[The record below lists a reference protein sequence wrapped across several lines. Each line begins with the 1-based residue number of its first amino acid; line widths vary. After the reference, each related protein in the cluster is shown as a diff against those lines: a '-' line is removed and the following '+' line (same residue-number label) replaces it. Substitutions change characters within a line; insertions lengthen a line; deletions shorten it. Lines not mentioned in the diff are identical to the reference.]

1 VLNLTNEK
9 LRRKQVL
16 RMRKSNKTRKT
27 AIRLK
32 KEVFTGN
39 HLIEQGW
46 TPKEVTAL
54 KRYLKLAYEL
64 RTIERSYKQALE
76 HMSKDLFPEVL
87 EKAKTFTD
95 NSILLNDEL
104 LLNVIEKGRTSA
116 SADELSAKL
125 KERFGNFL
133 MKYVFKLDKVIDG
146 IKKENFFNFTQF
158 DIDKLESGDPR
169 LQEGVLDS
177 VSDLIKNTFNK
188 FKGWLSS
195 LFEDRD
201 ELEVIMEKMNSME
214 SLYEDADV
222 CAAKTEK
229 GKETTGK
236 PVFKKQGGTC
246 EITDCAE
253 NGYVP
258 NRKTN
263 RCVHHVD
270 ESVQMLESYTTIYNK

>member
-27 AIRLK
+27 AVRLK
-32 KEVFTGN
+32 KKVFNGQE
-39 HLIEQGW
+39 LIKEGW

-54 KRYLKLAYEL
+54 RRYLKLAFEL

-87 EKAKTFTD
+87 EKAKSFTD
-95 NSILLNDEL
+95 TSILLNDEL

-116 SADELSAKL
+116 SADELGGKL
-125 KERFGNFL
+125 RERFGNFL
-133 MKYVFKLDKVIDG
+133 MKYVFKLDKVIEG
-146 IKKENFFNFTQF
+146 IKKDNYFTFHQF
-158 DIDKLESGDPR
+158 DIDKLE
-169 LQEGVLDS
+169 EGLLDS
-177 VSDLIKNTFNK
+177 ASELIKTTFDK

-195 LFEDRD
+195 LFTDRD
-201 ELEVIMEKMNSME
+201 ELEVIMEKMTSME
-214 SLYEDADV
+214 SMYEEANV
-222 CAAKTEK
+222 CDAKTEK

-246 EITDCAE
+246 EISDCAE

-270 ESVQMLESYTTIYNK
+270 ESVQMLEGYTTIYNR